1 MVNRDNMDAAHRL
14 GEQIGETYQSK
25 PERLKDGL
33 QVVGAQ
39 GIHIGTVKEIHA
51 HDFLLSRPDG
61 MDVHVPFSAIQMI
74 ADDRAMLNVAADQI
88 DSQHWSHI

>member
-1 MVNRDNMDAAHRL
+1 MVNRDDLDAAHRL

-25 PERLKDGL
+25 PEQLIDGL

-39 GIHIGTVKEIHA
+39 GNHIGIVKEIHA
-51 HDFLLSRPDG
+51 HDFLLGRLEG

-74 ADDRAMLNVAADQI
+74 ADDRAVLNVTADQI